1 MHPMIEKKEQLKDMA
16 RAIRSLKMTRKTDV
30 GANWKI
36 YVASRKYRH
45 EHIAYCL
52 VRGRSYE
59 QIEKPSEFNLPN
71 WDIINPLK
79 DKLQK
84 SVDEANAEWARQ
96 HPPLEV
102 SNG

>member
-1 MHPMIEKKEQLKDMA
+1 MHPMTEKKEQLKDKA
-16 RAIRSLKMTRKTDV
+16 RSIRSLKMTRKTDV

-36 YVASRKYRH
+36 YVAAREYRH

-59 QIEKPSEFNLPN
+59 QIEKPSEFNKPN
-71 WDIINPLK
+71 WDIINSLK

-84 SVDEANAEWARQ
+84 KVDEANVEWVRT
-96 HPPLEV
+96 HPLLVV